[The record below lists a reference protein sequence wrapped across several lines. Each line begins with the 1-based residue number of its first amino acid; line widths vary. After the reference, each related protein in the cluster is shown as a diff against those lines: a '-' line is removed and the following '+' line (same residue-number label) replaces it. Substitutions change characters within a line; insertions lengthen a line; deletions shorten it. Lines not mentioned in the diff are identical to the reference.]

1 MSYREKD
8 VVCKFTQ
15 GSMQSDCTKYLTHDL
30 IDMFD
35 ETYVVD
41 EEFTVNDCI
50 EDSVVQHNLVV
61 VEKGDDM
68 FVYLN
73 KNND

>member
-8 VVCKFTQ
+8 VVCKFSQ
-15 GSMQSDCTKYLTHDL
+15 GSMQSDCTEYSVHDL

-35 ETYVVD
+35 ETDVVD

-50 EDSVVQHNLVV
+50 EDSIVQHDLVV
-61 VEKGDDM
+61 TEEDDDM